1 MLKTLKQCSNLIK
14 ILIDERELT
23 LLNLKRLTD
32 ALIYKNTELVTSDGD
47 LLLTVDS
54 LITLNN
60 IITGSNNLFLRS
72 VNVKP
77 AFYQKQYLD
86 FTIIEFE
93 LYKLIDLFNDR
104 YITNREFCQTFL
116 NEIHPFLDGNGRTCK
131 ILFEDRFQYF
141 VKRFVSDICLFTNF
155 KANCIRCRLHC

>member
-1 MLKTLKQCSNLIK
+1 MLKCSNLIK
-14 ILIDERELT
+14 ILIDEKELT

-32 ALIYKNTELVTSDGD
+32 AYIYKNTELVTSDGD

-60 IITGSNNLFLRS
+60 IITGSNNLSLRS
-72 VNVKP
+72 VNVRP
-77 AFYQKQYLD
+77 AFYKKQYFD

-104 YITNREFCQTFL
+104 YITNREFYHTFCVRYL
-116 NEIHPFLDGNGRTCK
+116 SL
-131 ILFEDRFQYF
+131 Y
-141 VKRFVSDICLFTNF
+141 
-155 KANCIRCRLHC
+155 

>member
-60 IITGSNNLFLRS
+60 IITGSNNLFLCS

-77 AFYQKQYLD
+77 AFYKKQYLD
-86 FTIIEFE
+86 FTLIEFE

-104 YITNREFCQTFL
+104 YITDREFYHTFL
-116 NEIHPFLDGNGRTCK
+116 NEIHLFLDGNGRTCK
-131 ILFEDRFQYF
+131 ILFEDRF
-141 VKRFVSDICLFTNF
+141 
-155 KANCIRCRLHC
+155 